1 MNCVQLIGRLTKD
14 PEIYGQ
20 KKSKVAKYTLAVDRD
35 YTNKDGD
42 READFIRCT
51 VFGKAAEFVETYLE
65 KGVKIGITGR
75 IQTGQYEDEDGNI
88 KYTTDVIVYS
98 HEFCQNKKDEDEGG
112 REGRKGRRK

>member
-20 KKSKVAKYTLAVDRD
+20 KKGKVAKYTLAVDRD

-65 KGVKIGITGR
+65 KGVKIGVTGR

-98 HEFCQNKKDEDEGG
+98 HEFCQSKKDEDEGSTK
-112 REGRKGRRK
+112 KGRRK